1 MKKFMVKW
9 EVTSFNS
16 NDEEIKRYV
25 DLPEEAENL
34 ETLLDDLEE
43 GKHEGYY
50 TPEVHLDGIEEGDI
64 IIEYVLIY
72 EGSKPSYDHNEVWRD
87 PDFKD

>member
-1 MKKFMVKW
+1 MVKW

-34 ETLLDDLEE
+34 
-43 GKHEGYY
+43 
-50 TPEVHLDGIEEGDI
+50 
-64 IIEYVLIY
+64 
-72 EGSKPSYDHNEVWRD
+72 R
-87 PDFKD
+87 